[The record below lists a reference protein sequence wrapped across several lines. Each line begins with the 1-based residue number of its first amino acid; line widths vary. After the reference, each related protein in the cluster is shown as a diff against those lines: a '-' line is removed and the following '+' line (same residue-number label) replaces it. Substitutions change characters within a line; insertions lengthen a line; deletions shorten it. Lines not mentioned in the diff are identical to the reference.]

1 MRDAHVIDM
10 LMVCRDSSENTHFLV
25 KGLNLGFRECPY
37 VLLINL
43 SDLERRFDNVL
54 SNRDRDGFKAM
65 LNAIC
70 SDMLAADIILEVF
83 FGVELLCRKIPI
95 ISKICSILRHN
106 NSSSECVDQKK
117 HMEFMVLQ

>member
-1 MRDAHVIDM
+1 M
-10 LMVCRDSSENTHFLV
+10 LTVCRDSSENTHFLV

-65 LNAIC
+65 LRENAFEAGE
-70 SDMLAADIILEVF
+70 LAQLVAEK
-83 FGVELLCRKIPI
+83 GVARAAT
-95 ISKICSILRHN
+95 
-106 NSSSECVDQKK
+106 
-117 HMEFMVLQ
+117 

>member
-1 MRDAHVIDM
+1 MIDM

-54 SNRDRDGFKAM
+54 ANRDRDGFKAM
-65 LNAIC
+65 LNTIC
-70 SDMLAADIILEVF
+70 SDMLAAVIILEVF
-83 FGVELLCRKIPI
+83 FGVELVCRKLPI
-95 ISKICSILRHN
+95 ISKICTILRFN
-106 NSSSECVDQKK
+106 NSSVDCGDQKSY
-117 HMEFMVLQ
+117 MEFMVLQ